1 MGWIGFFST
10 LLLMGAY
17 MLEFHDPVGN
27 IRGLFQGFFFLV
39 TLVWW
44 FGTVVTFYKATRHH

>member
-17 MLEFHDPVGN
+17 MLEFPDPVGN